1 MAGRS
6 FSDDLRNEMTG
17 KAIMWGPA
25 VAGAVLLGPVGF
37 VLGLATSVVIVA
49 SGGSNSPP
57 ANGEQCANDGK

>member
-1 MAGRS
+1 MAAKS
-6 FSDDLRNEMTG
+6 FGEEFIEELAR

-25 VAGAVLLGPVGF
+25 VAGGLLMGPVGF

-57 ANGEQCANDGK
+57 PRSEQDAGDRK